1 MENLL
6 QFDWSKRAFED
17 SEAVI
22 VDVRTLEEIQGGV
35 IENAIHIDVMETNDF
50 IEQIKDWDKNKK
62 YFLYCQSGGRSG
74 TACRL
79 MSDLGFKHTYNL
91 QGGILDWMGK
101 IVKYDQ

>member
-22 VDVRTLEEIQGGV
+22 VDVRTLEEIQRGV
-35 IENAIHIDVMETNDF
+35 IENAIHIDVMETDDF
-50 IEQIKDWDKNKK
+50 IEKIKDWDKEKK

-74 TACRL
+74 AACNL
-79 MSDLGFKHTYNL
+79 MNRLGFKHTYNL
-91 QGGILDWMGK
+91 EGGILDWMGK
-101 IVKYDQ
+101 IVAYDR